1 MKYEV
6 QGDVIV
12 NSRGDVMAHRVYGVW
27 ETKNDEVLEF
37 IAELLTE
44 ADKPAKVKEVK
55 KVVKAKKRAHNEDG
69 SFKADDPETPDVNEA
84 WEE

>member
-37 IAELLTE
+37 IAELE
-44 ADKPAKVKEVK
+44 KPVKVKEVK
-55 KVVKAKKRAHNEDG
+55 KVVKLKKRAHNEDG
-69 SFKADDPETPDVNEA
+69 SFKADDPKTPDVNEA

>member
-6 QGDVIV
+6 IGDVIV
-12 NSRGDVMAHRVYGVW
+12 NSRGDVMAHFSYGVW

-37 IAELLTE
+37 IAELLSET
-44 ADKPAKVKEVK
+44 AKPVK
-55 KVVKAKKRAHNEDG
+55 VKAKKRARTEDG
-69 SFKADDPETPDVNEA
+69 HYKSDDKSTPDVNEA

>member
-1 MKYEV
+1 MEYEV
-6 QGDVIV
+6 RGDVIV
-12 NSRGDVMAHRVYGVW
+12 NSRGDVMAHCVYGKW

-37 IAELLTE
+37 IAELE
-44 ADKPAKVKEVK
+44 KPVKVKEVK

>member
-27 ETKNDEVLEF
+27 ETKNNEVLEF
-37 IAELLTE
+37 IAELE
-44 ADKPAKVKEVK
+44 KPVKVKEVK

-69 SFKADDPETPDVNEA
+69 SFKADDPKTPDVNEA

>member
-1 MKYEV
+1 MEYEV
-6 QGDVIV
+6 RGDVIV
-12 NSRGDVMAHRVYGVW
+12 NSRGDVMAHYVYGKW

-37 IAELLTE
+37 IAELSSETE
-44 ADKPAKVKEVK
+44 KPVEVKEVK
-55 KVVKAKKRAHNEDG
+55 KVVKKKKRAHNEDG

>member
-12 NSRGDVMAHRVYGVW
+12 NSRGDVMAHFSHGVW
-27 ETKNDEVLEF
+27 DTKNDEVLEF
-37 IAELLTE
+37 IAELE
-44 ADKPAKVKEVK
+44 KPVEVKEVK
-55 KVVKAKKRAHNEDG
+55 KVVKAKKRAHNKDG
-69 SFKADDPETPDVNEA
+69 SFKADDPDTPDVNEA

>member
-12 NSRGDVMAHRVYGVW
+12 NSRGDVMAHLVYGKW

-37 IAELLTE
+37 IAELEKT
-44 ADKPAKVKEVK
+44 KVVK
-55 KVVKAKKRAHNEDG
+55 KVVEKKTTKKKRARTEDG
-69 SFKADDPETPDVNEA
+69 HFKADDPDTPDVNEA
-84 WEE
+84 WED

>member
-12 NSRGDVMAHRVYGVW
+12 NSRGDVMAHLLYGKW

-37 IAELLTE
+37 IAELLAE
-44 ADKPAKVKEVK
+44 AEKPVVVKAKPVAKEVK
-55 KVVKAKKRAHNEDG
+55 KAKSIFSKPVED
-69 SFKADDPETPDVNEA
+69 
-84 WEE
+84 

>member
-12 NSRGDVMAHRVYGVW
+12 NSRGDVMAHLVYGKW

-37 IAELLTE
+37 IAELSAETE
-44 ADKPAKVKEVK
+44 KPVVVVKVKPVKVEVVKEVK
-55 KVVKAKKRAHNEDG
+55 KAKSIFRKT
-69 SFKADDPETPDVNEA
+69 S
-84 WEE
+84 EE

>member
-37 IAELLTE
+37 IAELE
-44 ADKPAKVKEVK
+44 KPVKVKEVK

-69 SFKADDPETPDVNEA
+69 SFKADDPKTPDVNEA

>member
-37 IAELLTE
+37 IAELE
-44 ADKPAKVKEVK
+44 KPVKAKEVK

-69 SFKADDPETPDVNEA
+69 SFKADDPKTPDVNEA

>member
-37 IAELLTE
+37 IAELE
-44 ADKPAKVKEVK
+44 KPVKVKEVK

>member
-12 NSRGDVMAHRVYGVW
+12 NSRGDVMAHFSYGVW

-37 IAELLTE
+37 IAELSSETE
-44 ADKPAKVKEVK
+44 KPVVVAVKVKPVKVEVVKEVK
-55 KVVKAKKRAHNEDG
+55 KVKPIFRKA
-69 SFKADDPETPDVNEA
+69 S
-84 WEE
+84 EE